1 MVWTLEIAPGV
12 NRDLDRIDPAQRRRI
27 IKFLRD
33 RLVPLESPRDIGE
46 ALRGPIWAGYWKYR
60 VGDYRV
66 ICYIEDAR
74 KCIQVTRVRH
84 RRDAYR

>member
-12 NRDLDRIDPAQRRRI
+12 SRDLSRIDPVQRKRI
-27 IKFLRD
+27 TKFLRD
-33 RLVPLESPRDIGE
+33 RLLPLESPRDIGE
-46 ALRGPIWAGYWKYR
+46 ALSGPPWAGYWKYR

-66 ICYIEDAR
+66 NCHFEDAR

-84 RRDAYR
+84 RRDIYC